1 MTNGTP
7 DWFRND
13 MQQILAV
20 QRDLQEKQLN
30 LMDGFER
37 LLEIQLENG
46 KQISELRKVTADLV
60 GYSITQE
67 SDIQTV
73 REDLQ
78 VLKRRVDA
86 IDDSNNA

>member
-1 MTNGTP
+1 MTNGAP
-7 DWFRND
+7 DWFRSD

-73 REDLQ
+73 REDLPSTQ
-78 VLKRRVDA
+78 KACRCNRP
-86 IDDSNNA
+86 

>member
-30 LMDGFER
+30 LMDGFEQ

-67 SDIQTV
+67 SDIQTI

-86 IDDSNNA
+86 IDNSDGV

>member
-86 IDDSNNA
+86 IDGSSNA

>member
-1 MTNGTP
+1 
-7 DWFRND
+7 

-20 QRDLQEKQLN
+20 QRDLQEKQLT

-37 LLEIQLENG
+37 LVEIQLENG

-78 VLKRRVDA
+78 ALKNRVDA
-86 IDDSNNA
+86 LDAGNNT

>member
-86 IDDSNNA
+86 IDDSSSA

>member
-1 MTNGTP
+1 MTNSTP

-37 LLEIQLENG
+37 LLDIQLENG
-46 KQISELRKVTADLV
+46 KQISELRKVTSDLV
-60 GYSITQE
+60 GYSINQE

-73 REDLQ
+73 REDLRS
-78 VLKRRVDA
+78 LKRRVDA
-86 IDDSNNA
+86 IDGSDNP

>member
-1 MTNGTP
+1 MTNGSP

-20 QRDLQEKQLN
+20 QRDLQEKQLT

-37 LLEIQLENG
+37 LVEIQLENG

-78 VLKRRVDA
+78 ALKRRVDA
-86 IDDSNNA
+86 LDGGNS